1 MRRFFCGVA
10 VLLSLLTMVACAEEH
25 TQVVDLGYQEK
36 ESNTI
41 EFTNAQFIYTGNYAG
56 DELSDSWTVKFYT
69 DMEIDELGNPIGP
82 GHIMQLAL
90 NAPYD
95 DNQGASLQHLVGE
108 YSSQNHSGDFN
119 ANTFVYG
126 YLDLLDLP
134 NGRVEIP
141 DGTFYAAIADGT
153 TNMDVDLLDDGR
165 LKIALND
172 DGTVAIEGTLV
183 GKQCRKRN
191 FLWRGTA
198 EIKSYIKEEVP
209 NTLLQSDIELN
220 SFVKA
225 HIADRGDCF
234 YLGDDSYRDFLVFLA
249 DENVEFEWGKPVG
262 TGSVLRLD
270 LLVPGDADIYDGIP
284 AGTYPMLVRNLD
296 TSFDKDDIV
305 PYRAV
310 SGLPNRFT
318 APYWSG
324 CWYVEYVD
332 GAWGDSYARIDGGE
346 VVVERGEDGSHRF
359 ICNLEDCSE
368 PRFKVTSDVV
378 IARENI
384 LGIEDE
390 KPEVQLTENQY
401 SINDEVATLHS
412 VALEMLGDD
421 IYIVATP
428 TEGVTSAMDMFEC
441 EEYIYAAVSPV
452 LLGREIDLVAEDNT
466 YTIMSTLRGAIIES
480 LSPDATD
487 EISQGA
493 MTFEYENNVAMVKGE
508 ITLADGTELR
518 FYLSAEKQ
526 VAVNE
531 NIISRGSEEKPLRSA
546 FYMEED
552 GLTYLYF
559 TPAGITY
566 FAELEL
572 TTWYLYFVFDSTL
585 ANGLKHNISAA
596 TLEMFGLVDNLDSSR
611 SFDLGAEDMDS
622 ATGDF
627 TVTRRGAGDYQAVVN
642 VVVEGVAYNVEFNG
656 VCTSVYYE
664 PEERSNYFIYDGNEY
679 AMISATLSVE
689 DALYKFSLNNTGGR
703 PVELTAPQSFFNGN
717 SYGFSQSADF
727 VVSYNRR
734 TYSKANG
741 DSGTLTAIYNA
752 ESQSLELHFTNYA
765 GLEFSYSGEV
775 TVR

>member
-1 MRRFFCGVA
+1 
-10 VLLSLLTMVACAEEH
+10 LE
-25 TQVVDLGYQEK
+25 YQEK
-36 ESNTI
+36 ETETI
-41 EFTNAQFIYTGNYAG
+41 VFTNAQFIYTGNYSG
-56 DELSDSWTVKFYT
+56 DELSDSWTIKFYT

-90 NAPYD
+90 NVKYAD
-95 DNQGASLQHLVGE
+95 EQEASLDKLAGE
-108 YSSQNHSGDFN
+108 YFSQSNTGHFS

-134 NGRVEIP
+134 TGRIEIP
-141 DGTFYAAIADGT
+141 DGTFYAVIADGST
-153 TNMDVDLLDDGR
+153 DMDIDLLDDGQFA
-165 LKIALND
+165 IVLND
-172 DGTVAIEGTLV
+172 DGTVGIKGTLV

-191 FLWRGTA
+191 FEWLGTH
-198 EIKSYIKEEVP
+198 EIKSYVKEEVP
-209 NTLLQSDIELN
+209 NTLLHSDVTLN
-220 SFVKA
+220 DFTKA
-225 HIADRGDCF
+225 HISDRGDCF
-234 YLGDDSYRDFLVFLA
+234 YLGDGSYRDFLIFLA
-249 DENVEFEWGKPVG
+249 DEDIEFEWGKPIG
-262 TGSVLRLD
+262 TGSVIRLD

-284 AGTYPMLVRNLD
+284 AGRYPMLVRNID

-318 APYWSG
+318 SPYWSG

-332 GAWGDSYARIDGGE
+332 GEWGDSYARIDGGE
-346 VVVERGEDGSHRF
+346 VIVERGEDGSHRF
-359 ICNLEDCSE
+359 ICNLEDCSD
-368 PRFKVTSDVV
+368 PRFKVTADVV
-378 IARENI
+378 IERENI
-384 LGIEDE
+384 LGIEGE
-390 KPEVQLTENQY
+390 RPEVSLQANQY
-401 SINDEVATLHS
+401 SIDGEVKTLHS
-412 VALEMLGDD
+412 VALEMLGED
-421 IYIVATP
+421 IYVVATP
-428 TEGVTSAMDMFEC
+428 TKEVVSAMEMFEC
-441 EEYIYAAVSPV
+441 EEYIYAAVSPL
-452 LLGREIDLVAEDNT
+452 LLGREVDLVAEDNA

-487 EISQGA
+487 EISQGS
-493 MTFEYENNVAMVKGE
+493 MTFEYENNVAVVKGE
-508 ITLADGTELR
+508 ITLACGTELK

-585 ANGLKHNISAA
+585 ANGVKHNISAA

-611 SFDLGAEDMDS
+611 SFDLTAEDMAS

-627 TVTRRGAGDYQAVVN
+627 TITRRGAGDYQAVVN
-642 VVVEGVAYNVEFNG
+642 ISVGGVDYNVEFNG
-656 VCTSVYYE
+656 VCTSAYFE

-679 AMISATLSVE
+679 AMISATLTVK
-689 DALYKFSLNNTGGR
+689 DALYKLSFNNTGGK

-727 VVSYNRR
+727 TVSYNRR

-752 ESQSLELHFTNYA
+752 DTQSLELHFTNYA